1 MTYLELCQRLRQEVG
16 AAGAGPASVTGQH
29 GEYARMVSWIPQA
42 WREIEVSRHQWRFD
56 WAEASV
62 PVEADFRQYSPP
74 ADLDRWDAETLVCN
88 GRPLVAMSWELFR
101 KNHLEDSG
109 QAYPQILTQKPDLTL
124 VLDTV
129 PKQDGQI
136 TFEYWRTPQKLTEGG
151 ATPRL
156 PERYHMIIVYRAML
170 YYGLY
175 ENAPEVVQA
184 ARSGESR
191 IMGEMEL
198 SELPA
203 IVSGGPLA

>member
-1 MTYLELCQRLRQEVG
+1 MTFLELCQRLRQEVG

-29 GEYARMVSWIPQA
+29 GEYARLVSWVQQA
-42 WREIEVSRHQWRFD
+42 WREIQLSRHQWRFA
-56 WAEASV
+56 WAQASV
-62 PVEADFRQYSPP
+62 PVASDFRNYFLPADLDVWDKATIECNGRKINALPWADFRQRYAQGSGESYPRFITQMP
-74 ADLDRWDAETLVCN
+74 DRTL
-88 GRPLVAMSWELFR
+88 A
-101 KNHLEDSG
+101 
-109 QAYPQILTQKPDLTL
+109 
-124 VLDTV
+124 LDTT
-129 PKQDGQI
+129 PDQDGQI
-136 TFEYWRTPQKLTEGG
+136 TFEYWRTPQALTEGG
-151 ATPRL
+151 ITPRL

-191 IMGEMEL
+191 IMGELEL